1 MAEQATL
8 GNIEEAYSIETGNM
22 KKNERSSHC
31 DPRGHRQQ
39 VTATQ
44 ATSNCSPRVT
54 NGPMS
59 VQWIVACVG
68 GFRDDRVVLTGYV
81 RKGELSRGLE

>member
-31 DPRGHRQQ
+31 HPRGHRQQ

-44 ATSNCSPRVT
+44 ATSNCIPRVA

-59 VQWIVACVG
+59 RQEMVAGVG
-68 GFRDDRVVLTGYV
+68 GFRDDRIVLTGYM
-81 RKGELSRGLE
+81 RRGELSRGLE